1 MSIPIRCL
9 QKVST
14 PLAALS
20 IFACSPLSQQSS
32 GASSAGAG
40 GAIAQAGT
48 NGVSGS
54 AGTSAAAGSA
64 GMANAG
70 GSGGLGGSAGLGG
83 GGSGGAT
90 YVEPPIP
97 TGAFITTPD
106 LSQALASVPLN
117 TGSASGADAV
127 VTLDTS
133 MTFQAMTGF
142 GASITDSSSYVLT
155 KYLSADALNA
165 ALVKLFDPVNGVG
178 LNFLRQPMGASDF
191 SSVGNFSYDDGDADP
206 MLSNFNLTQDLKATI
221 PVLKQSLAINPEI
234 FILGTPWSPPAWM
247 KNNHSMN
254 GSGSTGGDP
263 GLALTAYGPLAQYFV
278 AYVQAYAKAGIR
290 VNAVTPQNEPQNG
303 SATYPGMGLDAPSE
317 LSLIAQNMGPAFKS
331 ANLSTMIWAYD
342 HNWDHE
348 EYPETVI
355 GDATAGSF
363 VEGAAFHCY
372 GGEASAMT
380 TFHDKFP
387 MKSIYMTECSGGD
400 WQDDPWSN
408 TIELALSSIQ
418 NYAQAVVLWNMALD
432 ENEGPRNNG
441 CDGCRGIVTVNSQSG
456 QVTYNVDYYAL
467 GHFSK
472 FVRPGA
478 LRIASQSSNG
488 ALHQVAFQ
496 NKSGQLTL
504 VAHNTSQKALSVQ
517 IGQDAN
523 AMNVSV
529 PAGAALTVSW
539 APPSAAE

>member
-1 MSIPIRCL
+1 MPTAIRC
-9 QKVST
+9 VRSASV
-14 PLAALS
+14 PLAVLSAL
-20 IFACSPLSQQSS
+20 ACSPLAQTSS
-32 GASSAGAG
+32 PAPTAGAGGTSAQAGASSSVGGAGTSAGAG
-40 GAIAQAGT
+40 
-48 NGVSGS
+48 S
-54 AGTSAAAGSA
+54 TS
-64 GMANAG
+64 AG
-70 GSGGLGGSAGLGG
+70 GSTGTGGAGALG
-83 GGSGGAT
+83 GGSGSGGAS

-97 TGAFITTPD
+97 TGAYITTPD
-106 LSQALASVPLN
+106 LSQGLASVTLN
-117 TGSASGADAV
+117 SGSASAADAI

-133 MTFQAMTGF
+133 TTFQAMTGF

-165 ALVKLFDPVNGVG
+165 TLVKLFDPVNGVG

-191 SSVGNFSYDDGDADP
+191 SSVGDFSYDDGDADP

-247 KNNHSMN
+247 KNNHSMD

-263 GLALTAYGPLAQYFV
+263 SLAQSAYESLAQYFV
-278 AYVQAYAKAGIR
+278 KYVQAYAAAGVR

-317 LSLIAQNMGPAFKS
+317 LTLIAEHMGPAFKN
-331 ANLSTMIWAYD
+331 ANLSTWIWAFD

-348 EYPETVI
+348 DYPETVI
-355 GDATAGSF
+355 GDATAGGF

-380 TFHDKFP
+380 TFHQKFP
-387 MKSIYMTECSGGD
+387 MKSSYMTECSGGD

-418 NYAQAVVLWNMALD
+418 NFAQAVVLWNMALD
-432 ENEGPRNNG
+432 EKEGPRNNG
-441 CDGCRGIVTVNSQSG
+441 CDGCRGVVTVNSGSG
-456 QVTYNVDYYAL
+456 EVTYNVDYYAL

-478 LRIASQSSNG
+478 LRVASESSNG

-496 NKSGQLTL
+496 NKSGQLAL
-504 VAHNTSQKALSVQ
+504 VAHNTSQKALIVQ
-517 IGQDAN
+517 IGQDAS

-529 PAGAALTVSW
+529 PAGAALSVSW
-539 APPSAAE
+539 VPGGTGQ